1 MSSNSLPQTSDK
13 SPEQKRAEKLDKFRD
28 HLLHRVPLK
37 PSEHAMLDKYRK
49 CFAWRGK
56 LFSPQ
61 QCVNMLMQE
70 YNLKYSQAYQIMME
84 STKLYGKVEDLDKA
98 GTTKILIETLY
109 VAMSIAVKDK
119 NAEAIIAA
127 TREIARLAKLND
139 DQVPLSVDE
148 LMPARVAKY
157 VQNNVTVNNYGTEGQ
172 PSE

>member
-1 MSSNSLPQTSDK
+1 MSSNLLPQSSDK
-13 SPEQKRAEKLDKFRD
+13 TPEQKRAERLDKFRD
-28 HLLHRVPLK
+28 HLLYRVPLK

-70 YNLKYSQAYQIMME
+70 YGVKYSQAYQIMMD

-109 VAMSIAVKDK
+109 VAMSIAVKDR

-127 TREIARLAKLND
+127 TRQIGVLAKLND

-148 LMPARVAKY
+148 LMPARVARY
-157 VQNNVTVNNYGTEGQ
+157 TQNNITVNNFGTEGQ
-172 PSE
+172 AGE